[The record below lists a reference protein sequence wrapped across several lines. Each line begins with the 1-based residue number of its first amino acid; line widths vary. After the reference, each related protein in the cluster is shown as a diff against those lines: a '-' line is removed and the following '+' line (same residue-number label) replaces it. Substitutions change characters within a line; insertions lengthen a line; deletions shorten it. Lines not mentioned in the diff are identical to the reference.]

1 MSTQKTIPAR
11 RAANVAA
18 LMQIKDV
25 TKEDALKIRH
35 IWKTTKSR
43 QEAREEIDKVLR
55 TYGVEYLGQHRR
67 TGREVYYCN
76 TGESYATTVVFIGPS
91 LYVNCWADYA
101 EKNLVVSPQ
110 QF

>member
-1 MSTQKTIPAR
+1 MTTIPAR
-11 RAANVAA
+11 RAATVDA

-25 TKEDALKIRH
+25 TKEDALKIRS

-55 TYGVEYLGQHRR
+55 TYGVEYLGQHKR
-67 TGREVYYCN
+67 TGRAVYYCN
-76 TGESYATTVVFIGPS
+76 TGESYASTLVFIGPS
-91 LYVNCWADYA
+91 LYVGCWADYV

>member
-1 MSTQKTIPAR
+1 MPTIPAR
-11 RAANVAA
+11 RAATVDA

-43 QEAREEIDKVLR
+43 STARAEIDKVLR

-67 TGREVYYCN
+67 TGRDIYYCN
-76 TGESYATTVVFIGPS
+76 TGESYATTVVFVGPS
-91 LYVNCWADYA
+91 LYVCCWADYV

>member
-1 MSTQKTIPAR
+1 MTTSKTIPAR
-11 RAANVAA
+11 RAATVDA

-43 QEAREEIDKVLR
+43 STAREGIDKVLR
-55 TYGVEYLGQHRR
+55 TYGIEYLGQHRR
-67 TGREVYYCN
+67 TGRDVYYCN
-76 TGESYATTVVFIGPS
+76 TGESYASTVVFIGPS
-91 LYVNCWADYA
+91 LYVNCWADYV